1 MSDSNEYKLED
12 LQKLSR
18 PEIKK
23 IAKGFGINLKQKL
36 EKLIKQIIDHKLRIV
51 TIAEKKR
58 QTKKEKTRIVKV
70 TKPQTKKLS
79 PRKKESSRSSKS
91 SSSKRETPSPIS
103 EREKLFLN
111 KQLVQSVISRIIIN
125 DYEYAFLKE
134 IDFNYTGIIKLLNID
149 YTNDWPKNFKT
160 VKDYLESKNIL
171 KLAEDLYLIFKYV
184 NELKKKI
191 DSINVMKQVSKTQVS
206 KIEKLCDIITNT
218 IIIINKNIASQP
230 NNFIKIK
237 EEYKNSINTDIDN
250 FNSHETITTNKFTIT
265 NKLI

>member
-12 LQKLSR
+12 LQKLST

-23 IAKGFGINLKQKL
+23 IAKGFGINLKQKP
-36 EKLIKQIIDHKLRIV
+36 EKLIDQILDPKSRKL
-51 TIAEKKR
+51 
-58 QTKKEKTRIVKV
+58 TKAATKKTRIVKV
-70 TKPQTKKLS
+70 TKPQTKKRS

-111 KQLVQSVISRIIIN
+111 EQVVQSVISRIITDN
-125 DYEYAFLKE
+125 DKYTFLSE
-134 IDFNYTGIIKLLNID
+134 IDFNYTEISKLLNID
-149 YTNDWPKNFKT
+149 YTNEWVKTSKT
-160 VKDYLESKNIL
+160 VIKYLESNNIL
-171 KLAEDLYLIFKYV
+171 KLAEYLEYLNSNV
-184 NELKKKI
+184 NELKKIINSIKHI
-191 DSINVMKQVSKTQVS
+191 IINVRKQVSKTQVS
-206 KIEKLCDIITNT
+206 KIEKLCDIITKT

-250 FNSHETITTNKFTIT
+250 FNSHETIRTNKFTIT